1 MRRATCMDA
10 RTFLSCVAD
19 ELAVAQSKHPP
30 LHSAHEGFAVILEE
44 VDELK
49 AEVWRKPAER
59 SKSALRQ
66 ELIQIAA
73 MCARMA
79 ADLDL

>member
-1 MRRATCMDA
+1 MDA
-10 RTFLSCVAD
+10 QTFFSHVRD
-19 ELAVAQSKHPP
+19 ELAIAQSDHAP

-49 AEVWRKPAER
+49 AEVWKGPKQRDPEAMR
-59 SKSALRQ
+59 C
-66 ELIQIAA
+66 ELVQIAA

-79 ADLDL
+79 IDLDL

>member
-1 MRRATCMDA
+1 MDLQ
-10 RTFLSCVAD
+10 TFTMQVAD
-19 ELAVAQSKHPP
+19 ELAVAQSKHPA

-49 AEVWRKPAER
+49 AEVWKRG
-59 SKSALRQ
+59 SARDLEAMRR
-66 ELIQIAA
+66 ELVQVAA

-79 ADLDL
+79 IDLDL

>member
-1 MRRATCMDA
+1 MDLQS
-10 RTFLSCVAD
+10 FVSQMAD
-19 ELAVAQSKHPP
+19 ELAVAQSKHQA

-49 AEVWRKPAER
+49 AEVWKRGSQRDFEAMR
-59 SKSALRQ
+59 R
-66 ELIQIAA
+66 ELIQVAA

-79 ADLDL
+79 IDLDL